1 MDVTERLYRSPDDRM
16 LAGVAGGLAEMLHT
30 DPSLVR
36 IVWAVLIVLTGGLAF
51 LVYIVMAIVVPDED
65 TVYGPAGVPVADRRA
80 GAPRTGGMSPA
91 VLIGGF
97 LTVLGGFFLL
107 REIFPRIDF
116 DWIWPLALVGLG
128 VVLIVVAMGRGQRR
142 DGTSPGA
149 PPPDQ
154 PPPSP
159 PAAPPIDPPPPD
171 AQP

>member
-1 MDVTERLYRSPDDRM
+1 
-16 LAGVAGGLAEMLHT
+16 
-30 DPSLVR
+30 
-36 IVWAVLIVLTGGLAF
+36 
-51 LVYIVMAIVVPDED
+51 
-65 TVYGPAGVPVADRRA
+65 
-80 GAPRTGGMSPA
+80 MSPA

-97 LTVLGGFFLL
+97 LIVLGGFFLL

-116 DWIWPLALVGLG
+116 DWIWPLAPVGLG
-128 VVLIVVAMGRGQRR
+128 VVLIVVAMGRGQRP

-159 PAAPPIDPPPPD
+159 PAAPPVDPPPPD

>member
-1 MDVTERLYRSPDDRM
+1 MAGRLYRSRRDRM
-16 LAGVAGGLAEMLHT
+16 IAGVAGGLAEMWGA

-36 IVWAVLIVLTGGLAF
+36 IIWALLVILTGGAAL

-97 LTVLGGFFLL
+97 LIVLGGFFLL

-128 VVLIVVAMGRGQRR
+128 VVLIVVAMGRGQRP

-159 PAAPPIDPPPPD
+159 PAAPPVDPPPAD